1 MIKIVYICSPFSGDV
16 ARNTENARKF
26 CKYAVSKGVMP
37 IAPHLLFPQFLDDN
51 CPVEREKGLA
61 FGLALLE
68 KADELWVYCE
78 YAPPATQELA
88 CVNPQSNTTIMA
100 ATFDMRLSLFCV
112 HLAIRT

>member
-1 MIKIVYICSPFSGDV
+1 MVKIVYICSPFSGDV

-51 CPVEREKGLA
+51 CPMEREKGLA

-68 KADELWVYCE
+68 KTDELWVFGTHQSE
-78 YAPPATQELA
+78 GMRREIEKATA
-88 CVNPQSNTTIMA
+88 DGIPITYI
-100 ATFDMRLSLFCV
+100 DG
-112 HLAIRT
+112 I